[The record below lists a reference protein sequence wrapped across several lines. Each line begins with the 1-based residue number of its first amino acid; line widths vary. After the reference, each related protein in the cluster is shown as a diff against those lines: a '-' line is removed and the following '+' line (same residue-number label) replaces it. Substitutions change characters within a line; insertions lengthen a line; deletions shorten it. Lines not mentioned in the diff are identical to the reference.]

1 MSLCLGSQ
9 IWPGPAF
16 LIPNPES
23 EKSHS
28 SPEDTRSVDKGL
40 SASDI
45 ARRPP
50 LTSSLQFSP
59 RDKPKFTVLRHR
71 SGGIFDR
78 DRIVPVRTDSNVG
91 LPARLLNGQRQYDE
105 KATGFTR

>member
-9 IWPGPAF
+9 GWPGPAF

-28 SPEDTRSVDKGL
+28 SPEGTHSVDKGL
-40 SASDI
+40 SAGDI

-50 LTSSLQFSP
+50 LASSLQFSP

-71 SGGIFDR
+71 IGGILTE
-78 DRIVPVRTDSNVG
+78 IELVPYG
-91 LPARLLNGQRQYDE
+91 PAALLDCLHGC
-105 KATGFTR
+105 